1 MVSLI
6 TALNFTM
13 IMPPLH
19 SSHWFITRLA
29 PSAGWF

>member
-6 TALNFTM
+6 MAFIVTM

-19 SSHWFITRLA
+19 SGHCFITGLA
-29 PSAGWF
+29 PSGGWF

>member
-6 TALNFTM
+6 MAVIVTM

-19 SSHWFITRLA
+19 SSHCFITRLA
-29 PSAGWF
+29 PSGGWF